1 MFNHVFVR
9 HTRSSHNTSQGDAHG
24 SAAPYRRDVVTPS
37 ASDGDPRLSTFKAL
51 VESHANSIAEDLE
64 RGQQPW
70 PPIPLVDSRRKS
82 AGHQRFRP
90 NPREQDALLE
100 YNRIEVG
107 AQRSF
112 AQAISSARLGTL
124 VLEEFYKPAPRLKQ
138 PYADLIATMLAAR
151 AEVNG
156 RVYLN
161 SIEGDH
167 IATALERTGKA
178 LLSAG
183 MPNFAEQAFNQAA
196 GIHAKFKN
204 SRAEDRCEYLKS
216 DAHCKTHLWWTPR
229 RLIWALSGI
238 LFGYGYK
245 PLRLL
250 IWMVVVIAGFAVY
263 MLHLPREGDATRG
276 DALYMAI
283 QNFVNPMGL
292 GDTHTISPHW
302 EHALEVETYTGE
314 ILRNIFFVLLIRK
327 WFRL

>member
-1 MFNHVFVR
+1 M
-9 HTRSSHNTSQGDAHG
+9 TT
-24 SAAPYRRDVVTPS
+24 S
-37 ASDGDPRLSTFKAL
+37 ASEGDTRLTTFKAL

-64 RGQQPW
+64 RVLQFRRPR
-70 PPIPLVDSRRKS
+70 LVIASLWKRADR
-82 AGHQRFRP
+82 QRFRQRP
-90 NPREQDALLE
+90 SEQDTLLE

-112 AQAISSARLGTL
+112 TRAVSSTRPATL
-124 VLEEFYKPAPRLKQ
+124 VLEEFYKPVDRLKQ
-138 PYADLIATMLAAR
+138 PHADLIATMLAAR

-161 SIEGDH
+161 RIEGDH

-183 MPNFAEQAFNQAA
+183 LPRFAEEAFDQAA
-196 GIHAKFKN
+196 TIHATFKN
-204 SRAEDRCEYLKS
+204 GRAEDRCGYLRFK
-216 DAHCKTHLWWTPR
+216 AHGKTHPWWTPQ

-250 IWMVVVIAGFAVY
+250 IWIAVVIAGFALY
-263 MLHLPREGDATRG
+263 MLHLPRDQGATHS
-276 DALYMAI
+276 DALFVAI

-292 GDTHTISPHW
+292 GDARAISPHW
-302 EHALEVETYTGE
+302 EHALEVETYTGD